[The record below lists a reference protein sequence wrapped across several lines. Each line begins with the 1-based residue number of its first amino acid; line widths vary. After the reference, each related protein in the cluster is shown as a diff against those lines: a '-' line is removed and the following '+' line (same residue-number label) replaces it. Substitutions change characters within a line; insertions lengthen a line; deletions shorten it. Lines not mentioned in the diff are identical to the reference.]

1 VCVAIE
7 AENLLD
13 LGGVY
18 GDRKFGDPVEFDNL
32 KLVLTGDTVE
42 ITVFKRGIALFVSD
56 DERVLR
62 IQRVLCKLDGERS
75 LTGYQGNGLQE
86 LLSSERKSSLMTGS
100 RWGSHNL
107 PKDS

>member
-1 VCVAIE
+1 VRAAIK
-7 AENLLD
+7 
-13 LGGVY
+13 
-18 GDRKFGDPVEFDNL
+18 GDRKFGDPVEYDNL
-32 KLVLTGDTVE
+32 KLVLTDDTVE

-75 LTGYQGNGLQE
+75 LTGYQGSGLQE